1 MGRWL
6 QHFWVRNGLALA
18 ALMLAIYLPDLY
30 AVRQRT
36 GWMAWSPYAFL
47 VLLYGW
53 LVFHNRILFERLFE
67 RGKRREYAAWTALA
81 LIVSTVNMWLILHFG
96 YGIWP
101 VPILIR
107 YYLFTLTGLGVY
119 VLYRQ
124 LTRPGAS
131 PVPANPIE
139 AGQVVAAVQTAP
151 PFTIQTD
158 DGPRQLDPA
167 TIRYVE
173 SLENYVRVVT
183 TTTTYLTRLT
193 LKQAETDL
201 TPHGFLRISRSHLI
215 NPRFVTRWQGDD
227 LLLDGQTLR
236 IGRTYKQH
244 VAGRLRQ
251 STSPA

>member
-1 MGRWL
+1 
-6 QHFWVRNGLALA
+6 
-18 ALMLAIYLPDLY
+18 MLVIYLPDLY

-36 GWMAWSPYAFL
+36 GWTAWSPYAFL

-67 RGKRREYAAWTALA
+67 RGKRREYAAWMALA
-81 LIVSTVNMWLILHFG
+81 LLISTLNMWFILRFG
-96 YGIWP
+96 FGIWP
-101 VPILIR
+101 VPVLVN

-124 LTRPGAS
+124 FTRPGAS
-131 PVPANPIE
+131 SSSTNVPITE
-139 AGQVVAAVQTAP
+139 AFAP

-158 DGPRQLDPA
+158 DGRRELDPA

-173 SLENYVRVVT
+173 SLENYVRIVT
-183 TTTTYLTRLT
+183 TTATYVTRLT
-193 LKQAETDL
+193 LKQAETEL
-201 TPHGFLRISRSHLI
+201 TPQGLIRISRSHLV
-215 NPRFVTRWQGDD
+215 NPRFVIRWQGDD
-227 LLLDGQTLR
+227 LQLDGRALR

-251 STSPA
+251 PGPL